1 MLLRTLAICSLFH
14 LGCLAIDTPVPLVV
28 PDAGDLGCPA
38 MPPMDMK
45 PEPAK
50 CAAAKGLSGD
60 VLLCVDFDKVTGLE
74 ELEGWD
80 FKNLD
85 GCTGWMINSGKLQVN
100 DIAKLGDGKSCQFL
114 TSAIAGSSLDEKE
127 SKSVTLAVL
136 HTVDLSELDYKS
148 QIMLGA
154 DEPTTRL
161 LAQQTGFQKRQISA
175 FNILRTDWPQ
185 GESSYQYLFKI
196 SKITAKLAGRNWY
209 IESIAIVGNK

>member
-1 MLLRTLAICSLFH
+1 MLTAGLFIS
-14 LGCLAIDTPVPLVV
+14 GCHDSSFAP
-28 PDAGDLGCPA
+28 GDLGCQPNDPISQSDLAPA
-38 MPPMDMK
+38 L
-45 PEPAK
+45 AK

-60 VLLCVDFDKVTGLE
+60 VLLCVDFDKVTGLDAK

-114 TSAIAGSSLDEKE
+114 TSAIASSILDEKE

-185 GESSYQYLFKI
+185 GETSYQYVFKI
-196 SKITAKLAGRNWY
+196 SKTTAKLAGRNWY